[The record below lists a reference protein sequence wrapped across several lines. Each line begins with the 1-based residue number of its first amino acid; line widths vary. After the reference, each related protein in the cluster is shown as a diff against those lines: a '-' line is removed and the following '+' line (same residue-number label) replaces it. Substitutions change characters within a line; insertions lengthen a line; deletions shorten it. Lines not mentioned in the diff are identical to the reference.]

1 MMVLLEVFLRQSKGN
16 RRKILALVCKA
27 CVGEEHAEVRRHPT
41 ARAVRGRVTS
51 QRDQIFRTAS
61 ARVASCPDRRKGA
74 PSVGRVRAALLQ
86 GAREGALPARPA
98 RGLCARLGGHRCSLI
113 HATAT
118 LGRWACMRA
127 TRAARRMR
135 SKLNRTRS

>member
-1 MMVLLEVFLRQSKGN
+1 MEKEGGKKMFLRQSKGN

-61 ARVASCPDRRKGA
+61 ARVASCPDRRKG
-74 PSVGRVRAALLQ
+74 RAER
-86 GAREGALPARPA
+86 GARP
-98 RGLCARLGGHRCSLI
+98 RGL
-113 HATAT
+113 
-118 LGRWACMRA
+118 
-127 TRAARRMR
+127 AARRAGGR
-135 SKLNRTRS
+135 SAGTAGARLVCAPGRPPM

>member
-1 MMVLLEVFLRQSKGN
+1 MIKFNQAWMEKEGGKKMFLRQSKGN

-61 ARVASCPDRRKGA
+61 ARVASCPDRRKG
-74 PSVGRVRAALLQ
+74 RAER
-86 GAREGALPARPA
+86 GARP
-98 RGLCARLGGHRCSLI
+98 RGL
-113 HATAT
+113 
-118 LGRWACMRA
+118 
-127 TRAARRMR
+127 AARRAAGR
-135 SKLNRTRS
+135 SAGTAGARLVCAPGRPPM